1 MVDFDREIARAAL
14 KIGAITLSP
23 AKPYVWASGFQMPI
37 YNDNRKHL
45 AYPEN
50 RKLITDSFKEKIS
63 KNEEHVDM
71 VSGTSTSGIAP
82 AASLSQELGV
92 PINIFEGVGDDQL
105 ILQYTPEFIESLM
118 AKISDGNYDIVISTC
133 PAAII
138 PAVFFANERGL
149 PFGYVRESLKK
160 HGLMQQIEG
169 VVKSGQKAVLVDFFN
184 NYSYAPKAK
193 EVLEKEGVAV
203 VKVISED
210 IFPLRGDVILKNRD
224 DLHIEDL
231 VSTAGSCIDE
241 IQAYRRWGAR
251 IVGSDP
257 DNNAKIGWCNAIF
270 SYDFPE
276 SLKKFEDINCKFD
289 ASLRYLA
296 MLEVALE
303 EGGIKPE
310 QHEMLKEWRAD
321 PFGWGA
327 KHGFPKVEKKA

>member
-1 MVDFDREIARAAL
+1 MVDFAREIARAAL

-23 AKPYVWASGFQMPI
+23 NKPYQWASGYFMPI

-50 RKLITDSFKEKIS
+50 RKLITDSFKHNIS
-63 KNEEHVDM
+63 KNEIHVDM
-71 VSGTSTSGIAP
+71 ISGTSTSGIAP
-82 AASLSQELGV
+82 AASLAQDLKV
-92 PINIFEGVGDDQL
+92 PMNIFEGPGDDQI
-105 ILQYTPEFIESLM
+105 ILQYKPDFIESLM

-138 PAVFFANERGL
+138 PAVSFANEREL

-193 EVLEKEGVAV
+193 EVLEGKGVEV
-203 VKVISED
+203 VKVVSED

-224 DLHIEDL
+224 DLHVEDL
-231 VSTAGSCIDE
+231 VSTGGSCIDE

-251 IVGSDP
+251 VVGSDP
-257 DNNAKIGWCNAIF
+257 DNNAKIDWCNAIF

-276 SLKKFEDINCKFD
+276 SLKKFDDINCKFD
-289 ASLRYLA
+289 ASSRYLI

-303 EGGIKPE
+303 ENKIEPVN
-310 QHEMLKEWRAD
+310 HEMLKEWRAD
-321 PFGWGA
+321 AFKWGA
-327 KHGFPKVEKKA
+327 KHGFPPVEKKA